1 MLARVGA
8 LNFLSRMKRR
18 DALWNVE
25 RARRSA
31 GPLFENLQESDP
43 VSPLPQMEVK
53 ERLHADFHGTGLTVG
68 RHPMA
73 FYREEMDR
81 LQVRTALEIMSMR
94 DGSVVRVGGA
104 VIVRQRPGTASG
116 FLFLSLE
123 DETGIANI
131 IVSPALYERERD
143 RFTHFPFV
151 IIEGILQNQQGAVSV
166 RAGRVEIFDVNAI
179 PVPSHDF
186 H

>member
-1 MLARVGA
+1 
-8 LNFLSRMKRR
+8 
-18 DALWNVE
+18 
-25 RARRSA
+25 
-31 GPLFENLQESDP
+31 QDP
-43 VSPLPQMEVK
+43 DSLSPLPQMDVR

-73 FYREEMDR
+73 FYRPEMNAR
-81 LQVRTALEIMSMR
+81 GVRTALQLMTTR
-94 DGSVVRVGGA
+94 DGSVVRAAGA
-104 VIVRQRPGTASG
+104 VIVRQRPGTARG

-131 IVSPALYERERD
+131 IVSPDMYERD
-143 RFTHFPFV
+143 REALIRRPFV
-151 IIEGILQNQQGAVSV
+151 IIEGILQNQQGSVSV
-166 RAGRVEIFDVNAI
+166 RAGRVEAFDVNAI